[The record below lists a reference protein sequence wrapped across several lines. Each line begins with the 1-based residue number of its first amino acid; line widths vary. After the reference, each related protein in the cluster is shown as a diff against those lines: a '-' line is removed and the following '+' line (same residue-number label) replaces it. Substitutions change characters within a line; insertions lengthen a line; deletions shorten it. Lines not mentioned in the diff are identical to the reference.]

1 MNTTIKEQLSSP
13 TGILKFLI
21 KHNTI
26 VIFVLLTIFSALIS
40 DVFFTETNLS
50 NLLKQVSGI
59 GIVSIGMLIVI
70 LTGGIDLSVG
80 SVVALLAVAFAIL
93 VNTVVLPVAI
103 LLTIVLGF
111 VLGSASGYLV
121 AYQKMAPFIATLALM
136 TIARGLGF
144 IYSKGSP
151 ITFESN
157 GAAFM
162 SDFANKSTLGVPNI
176 AIVFFIIVA
185 MASVMLKYN
194 VFGRLVIAM
203 GSNEE
208 ASRLSGI
215 KVNKYKF
222 LVYAISGSLAAIAA
236 IITASRTNLGSPN
249 MGVAWELDAI
259 AAVVIGGASLNGGKG
274 SAINTLMG
282 VLILGLIGNI
292 LNLLNVP
299 SYPQQVVKGGII
311 ILAVLFQKFEGQNNK

>member
-1 MNTTIKEQLSSP
+1 MALTIKQQLSSP
-13 TGILKFLI
+13 GGVLKFLV

-26 VIFVLLTIFSALIS
+26 FIFVLLVIFSALIS
-40 DVFFTETNLS
+40 DVFFTSVNLS

-59 GIVSIGMLIVI
+59 GIISIGMLLVI

-80 SVVALLAVAFAIL
+80 SMVALLAVTFAIL
-93 VNTVVLPVAI
+93 VNIVILPVAI
-103 LLTIVLGF
+103 LLTIIIGF
-111 VLGSASGYLV
+111 ALGSVAGYLV
-121 AYQKMAPFIATLALM
+121 AFQKMAPFVATLALM

-151 ITFESN
+151 ITFKTPGGE
-157 GAAFM
+157 FM
-162 SDFANKSTLGVPNI
+162 SNFANNSTLGIPNI
-176 AIVFFIIVA
+176 AIVFFLIVIFA
-185 MASVMLKYN
+185 MVMLRYN
-194 VFGRLVIAM
+194 VFGRLIIAI

-222 LVYAISGSLAAIAA
+222 LVYAISGALAATAA
-236 IITASRTNLGSPN
+236 IIVASRTNLGSPN
-249 MGVAWELDAI
+249 MGMAWELDAI

-274 SAINTLMG
+274 TAINTLMG

-299 SYPQQVVKGGII
+299 SYPQQVVKGAII
-311 ILAVLFQKFEGQNNK
+311 IFAVLLQRFDSK

>member
-1 MNTTIKEQLSSP
+1 MKTSINNQANGL
-13 TGILKFLI
+13 GGMLKFII

-26 VIFVLLTIFSALIS
+26 FIFVLLVIFSALIS

-80 SVVALLAVAFAIL
+80 SIVALLAVTFAIL
-93 VNTVVLPVAI
+93 VNIVILPLAI
-103 LLTIVLGF
+103 LITIILGF
-111 VLGSASGYLV
+111 LLGSFSGYLI
-121 AYQKMAPFIATLALM
+121 AYKKMAPFIATLALM

-151 ITFESN
+151 VTFDSP
-157 GAAFM
+157 GGTFM
-162 SDFANKSTLGVPNI
+162 SDFANNSTLFVPNI
-176 AIVFFIIVA
+176 AYVFFIIVA
-185 MASVMLKYN
+185 VAAVMLKYN

-215 KVNKYKF
+215 RVSKYKF

-236 IITASRTNLGSPN
+236 IVTASRTNLGSPN

-274 SAINTLMG
+274 NAVNTLMG

-299 SYPQQVVKGGII
+299 SYPQQVVKGAII
-311 ILAVLFQKFEGQNNK
+311 ILAVLFQKIESKK

>member
-1 MNTTIKEQLSSP
+1 MNTTIKQQLSTP
-13 TGILKFLI
+13 GGILKFLI

-26 VIFVLLTIFSALIS
+26 VIFVLLMIFSALIS

-59 GIVSIGMLIVI
+59 GVISIGMLIVI

-80 SVVALLAVAFAIL
+80 SMVALLAVVFAIL
-93 VNTVVLPVAI
+93 VNTVLLPFAI
-103 LLTIVLGF
+103 LLTILLGF
-111 VLGSASGYLV
+111 GLGSFSGYLV
-121 AYQKMAPFIATLALM
+121 AYQKIAPFIATLALM

-151 ITFESN
+151 VTFEST
-157 GAAFM
+157 GGAFM

-185 MASVMLKYN
+185 MASVMLRFN

-236 IITASRTNLGSPN
+236 ILTASRTNLGSPN
-249 MGVAWELDAI
+249 MGMAWELDAI

-274 SAINTLMG
+274 TAINTLMG

-311 ILAVLFQKFEGQNNK
+311 ILAVLFQKFEGQKQ

>member
-1 MNTTIKEQLSSP
+1 MALTLKQQFSSP
-13 TGILKFLI
+13 GGMLKFLI
-21 KHNTI
+21 KYNTI
-26 VIFVLLTIFSALIS
+26 FIFLILVLFSALIS
-40 DVFFTETNLS
+40 DVFFTSVNLS

-59 GIVSIGMLIVI
+59 GIISIGMLVVI

-80 SVVALLAVAFAIL
+80 SMVALLAVTFAIL
-93 VNTVVLPVAI
+93 VNIFALPLAILMTVVI
-103 LLTIVLGF
+103 GF
-111 VLGSASGYLV
+111 GLGSVAGYLV

-136 TIARGLGF
+136 TIARGTGF

-151 ITFESN
+151 VTFKTY
-157 GAAFM
+157 GGLFM
-162 SDFANKSTLGVPNI
+162 SNFANNSFLGIPNI
-176 AIVFFIIVA
+176 AIVFFIIVG
-185 MASVMLKYN
+185 MAFVMLRYN
-194 VFGRLVIAM
+194 VFGRIVIAI

-236 IITASRTNLGSPN
+236 IIVASRTNLGSPN
-249 MGVAWELDAI
+249 MGMAWELDAI
-259 AAVVIGGASLNGGKG
+259 AAVVIGGASLNGGRG

-282 VLILGLIGNI
+282 VLILGLISNI

-311 ILAVLFQKFEGQNNK
+311 IFAVLLQRFENK

>member
-1 MNTTIKEQLSSP
+1 MAITLKEQLSSP
-13 TGILKFLI
+13 GGVLKFLV
-21 KHNTI
+21 KYNT
-26 VIFVLLTIFSALIS
+26 VFIFLLLVLFSALIS
-40 DVFFTETNLS
+40 DVFFTSVNLS

-59 GIVSIGMLIVI
+59 GIISIGMLIVI

-80 SVVALLAVAFAIL
+80 SMVALLAVTFAIL
-93 VNTVVLPVAI
+93 VNIFALPLAI
-103 LLTIVLGF
+103 LMTLAIGF
-111 VLGSASGYLV
+111 GLGSISGYLV
-121 AYQKMAPFIATLALM
+121 AYQKMAPFVATLALM

-151 ITFESN
+151 VTFKTYGGLYMSN
-157 GAAFM
+157 
-162 SDFANKSTLGVPNI
+162 FANNSTLGIPNI
-176 AIVFFIIVA
+176 AIVFFIIVGII
-185 MASVMLKYN
+185 MVMLRYN
-194 VFGRLVIAM
+194 VFGRLIIAI

-222 LVYAISGSLAAIAA
+222 LVYAISGTLAATAA
-236 IITASRTNLGSPN
+236 IIVASRTNLGSPN
-249 MGVAWELDAI
+249 MGMSWELDAI

-274 SAINTLMG
+274 TAINTLMG

-311 ILAVLFQKFEGQNNK
+311 IFAVLLQRFERK

>member
-1 MNTTIKEQLSSP
+1 MNSSIKEQSSGA
-13 TGILKFLI
+13 GILNFLI

-26 VIFVLLTIFSALIS
+26 FIFIMLVIFSALIS

-50 NLLKQVSGI
+50 NLLKQISGI
-59 GIVSIGMLIVI
+59 GIISIGMLIVI

-80 SVVALLAVAFAIL
+80 SMVALLAVTFAIL
-93 VNTVVLPVAI
+93 VNIVVLPLAI
-103 LLTIVLGF
+103 LLTVLLGF
-111 VLGSASGYLV
+111 ALGSFSGYLV

-144 IYSKGSP
+144 IYSKGAP
-151 ITFESN
+151 VTFETA
-157 GAAFM
+157 GGEFM
-162 SDFANKSTLGVPNI
+162 SDFANNSTLFVPNI
-176 AIVFFIIVA
+176 AFVFFIIVA
-185 MASVMLKYN
+185 AAAVMLKYN

-208 ASRLSGI
+208 ATRLSGI
-215 KVNKYKF
+215 KVSKYKF

-236 IITASRTNLGSPN
+236 IVTASRTNLGSPN
-249 MGVAWELDAI
+249 MGVGWELDAI

-274 SAINTLMG
+274 NAVNTLMG

-311 ILAVLFQKFEGQNNK
+311 ILAVLFQKFEGKK

>member
-1 MNTTIKEQLSSP
+1 MALTIKEQLSTP
-13 TGILKFLI
+13 GGILKFLI
-21 KHNTI
+21 KYNTI
-26 VIFVLLTIFSALIS
+26 FIFIILLIFSALIS
-40 DVFFTETNLS
+40 DVFFTSVNLS

-59 GIVSIGMLIVI
+59 GIISIGMLIVI

-80 SVVALLAVAFAIL
+80 SMVALLAVTFAIL

-103 LLTIVLGF
+103 VLTIAIGF
-111 VLGSASGYLV
+111 ALGSVAGYLV
-121 AYQKMAPFIATLALM
+121 AFQKMAPFIATLALM
-136 TIARGLGF
+136 TVARGLGF

-151 ITFESN
+151 ITFKTAGGE
-157 GAAFM
+157 FM
-162 SDFANKSTLGVPNI
+162 SNFANNSTLGIPNI
-176 AIVFFIIVA
+176 AIVFFIIVILA
-185 MASVMLKYN
+185 MAMLRYN
-194 VFGRLVIAM
+194 FFGRLIIAL

-222 LVYAISGSLAAIAA
+222 LVYAISGALAATAA
-236 IITASRTNLGSPN
+236 IVVASRTNLGSPN
-249 MGVAWELDAI
+249 MGMAWELDAI

-274 SAINTLMG
+274 TAINTLMG

-299 SYPQQVVKGGII
+299 SYPQQVVKGAII
-311 ILAVLFQKFEGQNNK
+311 IFAVLLQRFEGK

>member
-1 MNTTIKEQLSSP
+1 MNTTIFKKGTTL
-13 TGILKFLI
+13 GDILQFII

-26 VIFVLLTIFSALIS
+26 FIFLLLVIFSALIS

-59 GIVSIGMLIVI
+59 GIVSIAMLLVI

-80 SVVALLAVAFAIL
+80 SIVALLAVTFAIL
-93 VNTVVLPVAI
+93 INVVILPVAI
-103 LLTIVLGF
+103 VLILAIGF
-111 VLGSASGYLV
+111 GLGSVSGYLV

-151 ITFESN
+151 VTFDSD
-157 GAAFM
+157 GGVFM
-162 SDFANKSTLGVPNI
+162 SDFANNSTLLVPNI

-185 MASVMLKYN
+185 LAAVMLRYN
-194 VFGRLVIAM
+194 VFGRLIIAM

-215 KVNKYKF
+215 RVNKYKF
-222 LVYAISGSLAAIAA
+222 LVYAISGSLAALAA

-249 MGVAWELDAI
+249 MGVSWELDAI

-274 SAINTLMG
+274 TAINTLMG

-299 SYPQQVVKGGII
+299 SYPQQVVKGVII
-311 ILAVLFQKFEGQNNK
+311 ILAVLFQKFENKK

>member
-1 MNTTIKEQLSSP
+1 MALTIKQQLSSP
-13 TGILKFLI
+13 RGILSFLI
-21 KHNTI
+21 KYNTI
-26 VIFVLLTIFSALIS
+26 FIFILLVVFSAAIS
-40 DVFFTETNLS
+40 DVFFTSVNLS

-59 GIVSIGMLIVI
+59 GIISIGMLIVI

-80 SVVALLAVAFAIL
+80 SMVALLAVTFAIL
-93 VNTVVLPVAI
+93 VNTVVLPIAI
-103 LLTIVLGF
+103 LLTIMTGF
-111 VLGSASGYLV
+111 ALGSVAGYLV
-121 AYQKMAPFIATLALM
+121 AFQKMAPFIATLALM
-136 TIARGLGF
+136 TVARGLGF
-144 IYSKGSP
+144 IYAKGSP
-151 ITFESN
+151 ITFKTPGGE
-157 GAAFM
+157 FM
-162 SDFANKSTLGVPNI
+162 SNFANNSTVGVPNI

-185 MASVMLKYN
+185 IAAVMLRYN
-194 VFGRLVIAM
+194 VFGRLIIAM

-236 IITASRTNLGSPN
+236 IVVASRTNLGSPN
-249 MGVAWELDAI
+249 MGMAWELDAI

-299 SYPQQVVKGGII
+299 SYPQQVVKGAII
-311 ILAVLFQKFEGQNNK
+311 IFAVLLQRFDTK

>member
-1 MNTTIKEQLSSP
+1 MALTIKQQLSSP
-13 TGILKFLI
+13 GGILKFLV

-26 VIFVLLTIFSALIS
+26 FIFILLVIFSAFIS
-40 DVFFTETNLS
+40 DVFFTSVNLS

-59 GIVSIGMLIVI
+59 GIISIGMLLVI

-80 SVVALLAVAFAIL
+80 SMVALLAVIFAIL
-93 VNTVVLPVAI
+93 VNTVILPLAI
-103 LLTIVLGF
+103 LLTIIIGF
-111 VLGSASGYLV
+111 SLGSIAGYLV
-121 AYQKMAPFIATLALM
+121 AFQKMAPFVATLALM

-151 ITFESN
+151 ITFKTPGGE
-157 GAAFM
+157 FM
-162 SDFANKSTLGVPNI
+162 SNFANNSTLGIPNI
-176 AIVFFIIVA
+176 AIVFFLIVIFA
-185 MASVMLKYN
+185 MVMLRYN
-194 VFGRLVIAM
+194 VFGRLIIAI

-222 LVYAISGSLAAIAA
+222 LVYAISGALAATAA
-236 IITASRTNLGSPN
+236 VIVASRTNLGSPN
-249 MGVAWELDAI
+249 MGMAWELDAI

-274 SAINTLMG
+274 TAINTLMG

-299 SYPQQVVKGGII
+299 SYPQQVVKGAII
-311 ILAVLFQKFEGQNNK
+311 IFAVLLQRFDSK

>member
-1 MNTTIKEQLSSP
+1 MALTIKEQLSSP
-13 TGILKFLI
+13 GGILKFLI

-26 VIFVLLTIFSALIS
+26 FIFILLVIFSALIS
-40 DVFFTETNLS
+40 DVFFTSVNLS

-59 GIVSIGMLIVI
+59 GIISIGMLIVI

-80 SVVALLAVAFAIL
+80 SMVALLAVTFAIL
-93 VNTVVLPVAI
+93 VNTVVLPLAI
-103 LLTIVLGF
+103 LLTILIGF
-111 VLGSASGYLV
+111 GLGSVAGYLV
-121 AYQKMAPFIATLALM
+121 AFQKMAPFIATLALM
-136 TIARGLGF
+136 TVARGLGF

-151 ITFESN
+151 ITFKTAGGE
-157 GAAFM
+157 FM
-162 SDFANKSTLGVPNI
+162 SNFANNSILGIPNI
-176 AIVFFIIVA
+176 AIVFFIIVILA
-185 MASVMLKYN
+185 MVMLRYN
-194 VFGRLVIAM
+194 VFGRLIIAM

-236 IITASRTNLGSPN
+236 IVVASRTNLGSPN
-249 MGVAWELDAI
+249 MGMAWELDAI

-274 SAINTLMG
+274 TALNTLMG

-299 SYPQQVVKGGII
+299 SYPQQVVKGAII
-311 ILAVLFQKFEGQNNK
+311 IFAVLLQRFESK

>member
-1 MNTTIKEQLSSP
+1 MALTIKEQLSSP
-13 TGILKFLI
+13 GNILKFVI

-26 VIFVLLTIFSALIS
+26 FIFVLLVIFSALIS
-40 DVFFTETNLS
+40 DVFFTSVNLS

-59 GIVSIGMLIVI
+59 GIISIGMLIVI

-80 SVVALLAVAFAIL
+80 SMVALLAVTFAIL
-93 VNTVVLPVAI
+93 VNTVILPLAI
-103 LLTIVLGF
+103 ILTIIIGF
-111 VLGSASGYLV
+111 GLGSVAGYLV

-136 TIARGLGF
+136 TVARGLGF

-151 ITFESN
+151 ITFKTPGGE
-157 GAAFM
+157 FM
-162 SDFANKSTLGVPNI
+162 SNFANNSILGVPNI
-176 AIVFFIIVA
+176 ALVFFLIVILA
-185 MASVMLKYN
+185 MVMLRYN
-194 VFGRLVIAM
+194 VFGRLIIAM

-215 KVNKYKF
+215 KVSKYKF

-236 IITASRTNLGSPN
+236 IVVASRTNLGSPN
-249 MGVAWELDAI
+249 MGMAWELDAI

-274 SAINTLMG
+274 TAINTLMG

-299 SYPQQVVKGGII
+299 SYPQQVVKGAII
-311 ILAVLFQKFEGQNNK
+311 IFAVLLQRFERK

>member
-1 MNTTIKEQLSSP
+1 MALTLKQQLSSP
-13 TGILKFLI
+13 GGILKFLV

-26 VIFVLLTIFSALIS
+26 FIFILLVVFSALIS
-40 DVFFTETNLS
+40 DVFFTSTNLS

-59 GIVSIGMLIVI
+59 GIISIGMLLVI

-80 SVVALLAVAFAIL
+80 SMVALLAVTFAIL
-93 VNTVVLPVAI
+93 VNIVVLPLAI
-103 LLTIVLGF
+103 VLTIVIGF
-111 VLGSASGYLV
+111 ALGSIAGYLV
-121 AYQKMAPFIATLALM
+121 AFQKMAPFVATLALM

-151 ITFESN
+151 ITFKTPGGE
-157 GAAFM
+157 FM
-162 SDFANKSTLGVPNI
+162 SNFANNSTLGIPNI
-176 AIVFFIIVA
+176 AIVFFLIVILA
-185 MASVMLKYN
+185 MVMLRYN
-194 VFGRLVIAM
+194 VFGRLIIAI

-222 LVYAISGSLAAIAA
+222 LVYAISGALAATAA
-236 IITASRTNLGSPN
+236 VIVASRTNLGSPN
-249 MGVAWELDAI
+249 MGMAWELDAI

-274 SAINTLMG
+274 TAINTLMG

-299 SYPQQVVKGGII
+299 SYPQQVVKGAII
-311 ILAVLFQKFEGQNNK
+311 IFAVLLQRFDSK

>member
-1 MNTTIKEQLSSP
+1 MALTIKQQLSSP
-13 TGILKFLI
+13 GGILKFLV

-26 VIFVLLTIFSALIS
+26 FIFILLVVFSALIS
-40 DVFFTETNLS
+40 DVFFTSTNLS

-59 GIVSIGMLIVI
+59 GIISIGMLLVI

-80 SVVALLAVAFAIL
+80 SMVALLAVTFAIL
-93 VNTVVLPVAI
+93 VNIVVLPLAI
-103 LLTIVLGF
+103 VLTIVIGF
-111 VLGSASGYLV
+111 ALGSIAGYLV
-121 AYQKMAPFIATLALM
+121 AFQKMAPFVATLALM

-151 ITFESN
+151 ITFKTPGGE
-157 GAAFM
+157 FM
-162 SDFANKSTLGVPNI
+162 SNFANNSTLGIPNI
-176 AIVFFIIVA
+176 AIVFFLIVILA
-185 MASVMLKYN
+185 MVMLRYN
-194 VFGRLVIAM
+194 VFGRLIIAI

-222 LVYAISGSLAAIAA
+222 LVYAISGALAATAA
-236 IITASRTNLGSPN
+236 VIVASRTNLGSPN
-249 MGVAWELDAI
+249 MGMAWELDAI

-274 SAINTLMG
+274 TAINTLMG

-299 SYPQQVVKGGII
+299 SYPQQVVKGAII
-311 ILAVLFQKFEGQNNK
+311 IFAVLLQRFDSK

>member
-1 MNTTIKEQLSSP
+1 MAISLKQQLSSP
-13 TGILKFLI
+13 GGFLKFLV

-26 VIFVLLTIFSALIS
+26 FIFILLVIFSASIS
-40 DVFFTETNLS
+40 DVFFTATNLS

-59 GIVSIGMLIVI
+59 GIISIGMLLVI

-80 SVVALLAVAFAIL
+80 SMVALLAVTFAIL
-93 VNTVVLPVAI
+93 VNVVILPVAI
-103 LLTIVLGF
+103 LLTIIIGF
-111 VLGSASGYLV
+111 ALGSIAGYLV
-121 AYQKMAPFIATLALM
+121 AFQKMAPFVATLALM

-151 ITFESN
+151 ITFKTPGGE
-157 GAAFM
+157 FM
-162 SDFANKSTLGVPNI
+162 SNFANNATLGIPNI
-176 AIVFFIIVA
+176 AIVFFLIVIFA
-185 MASVMLKYN
+185 MVMLRYN
-194 VFGRLVIAM
+194 VFGRLIIAI

-222 LVYAISGSLAAIAA
+222 LVYAISGALAATAA
-236 IITASRTNLGSPN
+236 IIVASRTNLGSPN
-249 MGVAWELDAI
+249 MGMAWELDAI

-274 SAINTLMG
+274 TAINTLMG

-299 SYPQQVVKGGII
+299 SYPQQVVKGAII
-311 ILAVLFQKFEGQNNK
+311 IFAVLLQRFESK